1 MSLQGWSIKEL
12 NMRKRHPN
20 EENRVP
26 IAISQGTQKET
37 AETHP
42 AQELVAV
49 TSKANT
55 LNLKVRG
62 QNYKVL

>member
-1 MSLQGWSIKEL
+1 
-12 NMRKRHPN
+12 MRKRHPN

-49 TSKANT
+49 AFIANT
-55 LNLKVRG
+55 RNLKVRG